1 MYCNLSRLPLVGVT
15 GAGLRAMSGQ
25 ATQTIPPRRRR
36 MVPNKHWNPLF
47 RFYTNN
53 ILLLMTSILVF
64 ICQEGEGTEVP
75 EDRPGG
81 L

>member
-1 MYCNLSRLPLVGVT
+1 MYCNLSRLPLVGVA
-15 GAGLRAMSGQ
+15 GAGLRNMSGQ

-53 ILLLMTSILVF
+53 ILSLMTIILVF
-64 ICQEGEGTEVP
+64 TYLSGRRGHRGT
-75 EDRPGG
+75 
-81 L
+81 

>member
-1 MYCNLSRLPLVGVT
+1 MYCNLSRLPLVGVA

-47 RFYTNN
+47 RFYTN
-53 ILLLMTSILVF
+53 LF
-64 ICQEGEGTEVP
+64 
-75 EDRPGG
+75 
-81 L
+81 

>member
-1 MYCNLSRLPLVGVT
+1 MYCNLSRLPLVGVAGA

-47 RFYTNN
+47 RF
-53 ILLLMTSILVF
+53 
-64 ICQEGEGTEVP
+64 
-75 EDRPGG
+75 
-81 L
+81 

>member
-1 MYCNLSRLPLVGVT
+1 MYCNLSRLPLVGVA

-53 ILLLMTSILVF
+53 IFLLMTSIYLA
-64 ICQEGEGTEVP
+64 GRRGHRGT
-75 EDRPGG
+75 
-81 L
+81 